1 MNDLEKGLLKSEKIV
16 TISNIISLALN
27 ALGLGSVVLAM
38 ILDQAGANVPYEN
51 LLDLTRAGVIVGTAG
66 IAGTIV
72 TGILEE
78 KNAKLKRKVEK
89 QKIIE
94 AGVEDSETECEN

>member
-1 MNDLEKGLLKSEKIV
+1 MKDSEKGLLKSEKIV

-66 IAGTIV
+66 IASTIA

-78 KNAKLKRKVEK
+78 KHAKLKRKAEK
-89 QKIIE
+89 QQIVE
-94 AGVEDSETECEN
+94 AGVEDSEIECEN